1 MLTDLEALEQND
13 YMRKKI
19 IIFLFFNFGFL
30 YVYAQSNPFNLL
42 LEKKKLNVEEK
53 EKDNYLYKN
62 YFYSALKE
70 KSLENYDQA
79 TRFFEKCIKLNKN
92 QPQPYYEISQIYFFQ
107 SNFIESLKY
116 SKNAYLL
123 NKENKWYALFYAE
136 NLFTNKKFDESIN
149 VYKDLVKQEPENEK
163 YYIELA
169 ICLIYNNELKAA
181 IDTYNSIEELKGIN
195 NFTSVQKHKIFLEL
209 KDFKSAANELER
221 YLQKNPS
228 DIQTYEMLSDCYILD
243 NNFDKAFE
251 VLKKL
256 TEINPGS
263 GGAHL
268 TLSDFYLQK
277 NNIRE
282 YQKELKIAFRSKKLD
297 AQTKIKKIIPLLTE
311 MFENDTTST
320 DFVEDLCEILVE
332 VHPED
337 EMTNYIYADLLKTI
351 KNIDKS
357 IVYYKKVIEINP
369 NQRDAWLDML
379 FLELQNK
386 SIDSLILDSEK
397 ALDFFPMYPTFYY
410 LHALAHFYN
419 KDYLKSIDFIKKG
432 VSFVVDNPTL
442 ASEMYSVLGNAYN
455 EIEEYINSDN
465 AYEKSLY
472 FLPENVT
479 VLNNYAYYLSLRGE
493 NLDKA
498 KKMSK
503 KTIEMFPTEANYLDT
518 YAWILYKLNKYEEAK
533 QYMLK
538 AIEIS
543 ESKTFYIH
551 MSKIL
556 EKLGDIQESEKYKL
570 KSEELE
576 D

>member
-1 MLTDLEALEQND
+1 
-13 YMRKKI
+13 MRNKL
-19 IIFLFFNFGFL
+19 IIFLFFNFGFF
-30 YVYAQSNPFNLL
+30 YAYAQSNPFNLL
-42 LEKKKLNVEEK
+42 IEKKKSNIEEK
-53 EKDNYLYKN
+53 EKENYLYNN

-70 KSLENYDQA
+70 KSLENYNLA
-79 TRFFEKCIKLNKN
+79 IKFFEKCIKLNKN
-92 QPQPYYEISQIYFFQ
+92 QPQPYYEISQIYFLQ
-107 SNFIESLKY
+107 SNFIESLQY

-149 VYKDLVKQEPENEK
+149 VYKDLVKQEPNNEK

-169 ICLIYNNELKAA
+169 ICYIYNNELKNA
-181 IDTYNSIEELKGIN
+181 INIYNLIEELKGIN

-263 GGAHL
+263 GATHL

-277 NNIRE
+277 NNTKE
-282 YQKELKIAFRSKKLD
+282 YQKELKIAFESKKLD

-311 MFENDTTST
+311 VFENDTTSI
-320 DFVEDLCEILVE
+320 DFIEDLCEILVE

-337 EMTNYIYADLLKTI
+337 EMTNYIYADFLRTI
-351 KNIDKS
+351 RNIDKS
-357 IVYYKKVIEINP
+357 IIYYKKVVEINP
-369 NQRDAWLDML
+369 NQREAWLDML
-379 FLELQNK
+379 FLELQNN

-419 KDYLKSIDFIKKG
+419 KDYLKSIDFIKAG
-432 VSFVVDNPTL
+432 VNFVVDNPPL
-442 ASEMYSVLGNAYN
+442 ASEMYSVLGNSYN

-465 AYEKSLY
+465 AYEKSLE

-493 NLDKA
+493 NLEKA

-503 KTIEMFPTEANYLDT
+503 KTIEMFPKEANYLDT

-556 EKLGDIQESEKYKL
+556 EKLGETQESEKYKL
-570 KSEELE
+570 KSEEFE

>member
-1 MLTDLEALEQND
+1 
-13 YMRKKI
+13 MRKKLTI
-19 IIFLFFNFGFL
+19 LLLFNFGFL
-30 YVYAQSNPFNLL
+30 YTYAQNNPFNSLF
-42 LEKKKLNVEEK
+42 EKKNLNVEEK
-53 EKDNYLYKN
+53 EKDDYLYKN
-62 YFYSALKE
+62 YFYSALKQ

-79 TRFFEKCIKLNKN
+79 IKFFDKCIKLNKN
-92 QPQPYYEISQIYFFQ
+92 EPLPYYEISQIYFFQ

-116 SKNAYLL
+116 SKNAYSL
-123 NKENKWYALFYAE
+123 NTENKWYALFYAE

-169 ICLIYNNELKAA
+169 ICHIYNNELKAA
-181 IDTYNSIEELKGIN
+181 INTYNSIEELKGIN
-195 NFTSVQKHKIFLEL
+195 AFTSVQKHKIFLEL

-263 GGAHL
+263 GAAHL

-277 NNIRE
+277 NNTQE

-311 MFENDTTST
+311 IFENDTTST

-337 EMTNYIYADLLKTI
+337 EMSNYIYADLLKTI

-419 KDYLKSIDFIKKG
+419 KDYLKSIDLIKKG

-455 EIEEYINSDN
+455 EIEEYINSDK

-556 EKLGDIQESEKYKL
+556 EKLGEIQESEKYKL

>member
-1 MLTDLEALEQND
+1 
-13 YMRKKI
+13 MRKKL

-30 YVYAQSNPFNLL
+30 YVYAQNNPFNLL

-169 ICLIYNNELKAA
+169 ICHIYNNELKAA
-181 IDTYNSIEELKGIN
+181 INTYNSIEELKGIN
-195 NFTSVQKHKIFLEL
+195 AFTSVQKHKIFLEL

-263 GGAHL
+263 GAAHL

-277 NNIRE
+277 NNTQE

-311 MFENDTTST
+311 IFENDTTST

-337 EMTNYIYADLLKTI
+337 EMSNYIYADLLKTI

-419 KDYLKSIDFIKKG
+419 KDYLKSIDLIKKG

-455 EIEEYINSDN
+455 EIEEYINSDK

-556 EKLGDIQESEKYKL
+556 EKLGEIQESEKYKL

>member
-1 MLTDLEALEQND
+1 M
-13 YMRKKI
+13 
-19 IIFLFFNFGFL
+19 FFNFGFL
-30 YVYAQSNPFNLL
+30 FANAQNNPFNLL
-42 LEKKKLNVEEK
+42 IEKKKSNIEEI
-53 EKDNYLYKN
+53 EKDNYLYNN

-70 KSLENYDQA
+70 KSLENYNLA
-79 TRFFEKCIKLNKN
+79 IKFFEKCIKLNKN

-123 NKENKWYALFYAE
+123 DKENKWYALFYAE
-136 NLFTNKKFDESIN
+136 NLFTNKQFDESIN
-149 VYKDLVKQEPENEK
+149 VYKYLVKQEPNNEK

-169 ICLIYNNELKAA
+169 ICYIYNNELKNA
-181 IDTYNSIEELKGIN
+181 INIYNSIEELKGIN

-263 GGAHL
+263 GATHL

-277 NNIRE
+277 NNTKE
-282 YQKELKIAFRSKKLD
+282 YQKELKIAFESKKLD

-311 MFENDTTST
+311 VFENDTTSI
-320 DFVEDLCEILVE
+320 DFIEDLCEILVE

-337 EMTNYIYADLLKTI
+337 EMTNYIYADFLRTI
-351 KNIDKS
+351 RNIDKS
-357 IVYYKKVIEINP
+357 IIYYKKVVEINP

-379 FLELQNK
+379 FLELQNN

-419 KDYLKSIDFIKKG
+419 KDYLKSIEFIKAG
-432 VSFVVDNPTL
+432 VSFVIDNPPL
-442 ASEMYSVLGNAYN
+442 ASEMYSVLGNSYN
-455 EIEEYINSDN
+455 EIGEYINSDN
-465 AYEKSLY
+465 AYEKSLE

-493 NLDKA
+493 NLEKA

-503 KTIEMFPTEANYLDT
+503 KTIEMFPKEANYLDT

-556 EKLGDIQESEKYKL
+556 ERLGETQESEKYKI

>member
-1 MLTDLEALEQND
+1 
-13 YMRKKI
+13 MRKKL

-30 YVYAQSNPFNLL
+30 YVYAQNNPFNLL

-169 ICLIYNNELKAA
+169 ICHIYNNELKAA
-181 IDTYNSIEELKGIN
+181 INTYNSIEELKGIN
-195 NFTSVQKHKIFLEL
+195 AFTSVQKHKIFLEL

-263 GGAHL
+263 GAAHL

-277 NNIRE
+277 NNTQE

-311 MFENDTTST
+311 IFENDTTST

-337 EMTNYIYADLLKTI
+337 EMSNYIYADLLKTI

-419 KDYLKSIDFIKKG
+419 KDYLKSIDLIKKG

-455 EIEEYINSDN
+455 EIEEYINSDK

-556 EKLGDIQESEKYKL
+556 EKLGETQESEKYKL

>member
-1 MLTDLEALEQND
+1 
-13 YMRKKI
+13 MRKKL

-107 SNFIESLKY
+107 SNFTESLKY

-277 NNIRE
+277 NNTQE

-297 AQTKIKKIIPLLTE
+297 VQTKIKKIIPLLTE

>member
-1 MLTDLEALEQND
+1 
-13 YMRKKI
+13 MRKKL

-92 QPQPYYEISQIYFFQ
+92 QPQPYYEISQIYFSQ

-277 NNIRE
+277 NNTRE

-369 NQRDAWLDML
+369 NQRDAWLEML

-397 ALDFFPMYPTFYY
+397 ALVFFPMYPTFYY

-556 EKLGDIQESEKYKL
+556 EKLGEIQESEKYKL

>member
-1 MLTDLEALEQND
+1 M
-13 YMRKKI
+13 
-19 IIFLFFNFGFL
+19 FFNFGFL
-30 YVYAQSNPFNLL
+30 CAYAQSNPFNLL
-42 LEKKKLNVEEK
+42 IEKKKSNIEEK
-53 EKDNYLYKN
+53 EKDNYLYNN

-70 KSLENYDQA
+70 KSLENYNLA
-79 TRFFEKCIKLNKN
+79 IKFFEKCIKLNKN

-123 NKENKWYALFYAE
+123 DKENKWYALFYAE
-136 NLFTNKKFDESIN
+136 NLFTNKQFDESIN
-149 VYKDLVKQEPENEK
+149 VYKYLVKQEPNNEK

-169 ICLIYNNELKAA
+169 ICYIYNNELKNA
-181 IDTYNSIEELKGIN
+181 INIYNSIEELKGIN

-263 GGAHL
+263 GATHL

-277 NNIRE
+277 NNKKE
-282 YQKELKIAFRSKKLD
+282 YQKELKSAFESKKLD

-311 MFENDTTST
+311 VFENDTTSI
-320 DFVEDLCEILVE
+320 DFIEDLCEILVE

-337 EMTNYIYADLLKTI
+337 EMTNYIYADFLRTI
-351 KNIDKS
+351 RNIDKS
-357 IVYYKKVIEINP
+357 IIYYKKVVEINP

-379 FLELQNK
+379 FLELQNN

-397 ALDFFPMYPTFYY
+397 ALDFFPTYPTFYY

-419 KDYLKSIDFIKKG
+419 KDYLKSIEFIKAG
-432 VSFVVDNPTL
+432 VSFVIDNPPL
-442 ASEMYSVLGNAYN
+442 ASEMYSVLGNSYN
-455 EIEEYINSDN
+455 EIGEYINSDN
-465 AYEKSLY
+465 AYEKSLE

-493 NLDKA
+493 NLEKA

-503 KTIEMFPTEANYLDT
+503 KTIEMFPKEANYLDT

-556 EKLGDIQESEKYKL
+556 EKLGETQESEKYKQ
-570 KSEELE
+570 KSEEFE

>member
-1 MLTDLEALEQND
+1 
-13 YMRKKI
+13 MRKKL

-92 QPQPYYEISQIYFFQ
+92 QPQPYYEISQIYFSQ

-277 NNIRE
+277 NNTQE

-369 NQRDAWLDML
+369 NQRDAWLEML

-397 ALDFFPMYPTFYY
+397 ALVFFPMYPTFYY

-556 EKLGDIQESEKYKL
+556 EKLGEIQESEKYKL

>member
-1 MLTDLEALEQND
+1 
-13 YMRKKI
+13 MRKKL

-277 NNIRE
+277 NNTQE